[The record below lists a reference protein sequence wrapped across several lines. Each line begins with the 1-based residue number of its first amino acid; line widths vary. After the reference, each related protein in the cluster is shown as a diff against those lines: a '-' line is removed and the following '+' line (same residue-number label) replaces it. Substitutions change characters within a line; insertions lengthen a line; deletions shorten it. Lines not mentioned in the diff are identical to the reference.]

1 VIVIMLIRRNVSC
14 FLVVGNQHREI
25 DLQRE
30 QGGRGADHDA
40 DRAADAARGEAGEHT
55 CSRGLLFAEEHSGTP
70 TLTAGIRLL
79 TSMSIQIPDPHQFQG
94 HRSIGCGT
102 VAAV

>member
-1 VIVIMLIRRNVSC
+1 MFP
-14 FLVVGNQHREI
+14 FLVVGHQHREI

-40 DRAADAARGEAGEHT
+40 DRTADAARGEAGEHT
-55 CSRGLLFAEEHSGTP
+55 CSRGLLFAEEYSGTP

-79 TSMSIQIPDPHQFQG
+79 TSMSTQIP
-94 HRSIGCGT
+94 IGYNIWPASGQ
-102 VAAV
+102 AVPWQAVQVFMRWDCR

>member
-1 VIVIMLIRRNVSC
+1 MFP
-14 FLVVGNQHREI
+14 FLVVGHQHREI

-55 CSRGLLFAEEHSGTP
+55 CSRGLLFTEEHSGTP

-79 TSMSIQIPDPHQFQG
+79 ASMSTGLFGSRDLKKVPGIF
-94 HRSIGCGT
+94 
-102 VAAV
+102 

>member
-1 VIVIMLIRRNVSC
+1 MFP
-14 FLVVGNQHREI
+14 FLVVGHQHREI

-55 CSRGLLFAEEHSGTP
+55 CSRGLHFTEEHSGTP

-79 TSMSIQIPDPHQFQG
+79 ASMSTQIQTSFRATG
-94 HRSIGCGT
+94 LLVT
-102 VAAV
+102 VAV